1 MIRIRGDEQSGYLA
15 MVDCDECAAC
25 IVFRP
30 RDHGL
35 WVGSARQVRVYLT
48 DHVGWVFDDRSGGFF
63 CPAHFA

>member
-1 MIRIRGDEQSGYLA
+1 
-15 MVDCDECAAC
+15 
-25 IVFRP
+25 VFRP